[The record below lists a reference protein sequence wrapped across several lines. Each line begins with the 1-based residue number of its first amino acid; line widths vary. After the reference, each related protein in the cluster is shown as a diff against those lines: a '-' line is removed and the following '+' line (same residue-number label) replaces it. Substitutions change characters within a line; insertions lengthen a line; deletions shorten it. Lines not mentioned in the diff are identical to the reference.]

1 MNKLC
6 LSLLISILALQS
18 AALAAAPNPV
28 STRVQG
34 TLVSVSASSIAVST
48 SHGNQTLALAPKL
61 RVLELTKSSLDKVQ
75 NNSFIGTTVV
85 PQPDGSYKSTEVHIF
100 AESLRGTGEGFTKM
114 NPSGSRMMANAAVHM
129 PVNMMAN
136 STVRAVSSSGNGKTI
151 SMTFPNRKIT
161 IHIPQNVPVSYIKPG
176 SRALLA
182 KRKSILV
189 FCTATTGKL
198 TANTIVVIEPG
209 ASLQ

>member
-182 KRKSILV
+182 KRKSVLV
-189 FCTATTGKL
+189 FCTGTTGKL